1 MSKLYDVNKSTD
13 KLHREVAEDLVHLDK
28 EQKIIKS
35 DVSVLKEDVDQL
47 TTDVDGIREDVEGIH
62 EQVDIN
68 VDNIA
73 TNRKNI
79 ATNTANIATNRKNI
93 ATNGKNIAIN
103 TTNIET
109 LNIKKQD
116 LLTAGDGISIK
127 NNVISAT
134 GGAGS
139 QFELVSLLTFSN
151 PLELEVNLSTSD
163 TMPENSLLFPSETTV
178 EEHITGGENYITYA
192 NSSLT
197 VQQAGTYL
205 YEFEY
210 SFDSFNSVNG
220 NIQLS
225 GCTIINDWDY
235 VTAIDDSISN
245 TSTFDIASLASLNAV
260 NAPYDLSQLIPN
272 IKQQVIGIRT
282 FESKSIVLLFPNIYC
297 LYVAW
302 GGGSLQDFFE
312 ITAKFKTYKLK

>member
-13 KLHREVAEDLVHLDK
+13 KLHREVAEDLVHLNK
-28 EQKIIKS
+28 EQKNIKS
-35 DVSVLKEDVDQL
+35 DVSVLKDDVSVLKEDVSVLKEDVDQL
-47 TTDVDGIREDVEGIH
+47 KTDVNGIREDVEGIH

-73 TNRKNI
+73 TNKKNI
-79 ATNTANIATNRKNI
+79 ATNISNIK
-93 ATNGKNIAIN
+93 
-103 TTNIET
+103 T
-109 LNIKKQD
+109 LNVKKQD

-134 GGAGS
+134 GGADS

-151 PLELEVNLSTSD
+151 PLELEVNLSTSG
-163 TMPENSLLFPSETTV
+163 TMPENSLLFPSGTTANESV
-178 EEHITGGENYITYA
+178 TGGENYITYA
-192 NSSLT
+192 DSALT

-205 YEFEY
+205 YELEY
-210 SFDSFNSVNG
+210 SFDSFYSVNG

-235 VTAIDDSISN
+235 VTVIDDSISN
-245 TSTFDIASLASLNAV
+245 TSIFDIASLASLNAV
-260 NAPYDLSQLIPN
+260 NTPYDLSSLIPK

-282 FESKSIVLLFPNIYC
+282 FESKSISLLFPSIYC

-302 GGGSLQDFFE
+302 GGESLLDYFE